1 MINYKSFT
9 LDNGLQVLVHEDHS
23 SEMAVVNLLYKV
35 GSRNEEAGKSGL
47 AHYFEHLMFSGSKNI
62 PEFDTALEKVGG
74 ECNAFTN
81 TDITNF
87 YITLPAINLD
97 TALWLE
103 SDRMRY
109 LNLKEKP
116 INTQKQVVIEEF
128 KQRYLN
134 QPYGD
139 AMHHV
144 RQLAFEKHPYRWP
157 TIGEKIADIE
167 GFEKEEL
174 QHFYEQNYA
183 PNNAVLC
190 IAGKVNFE
198 EVKARVEHWFDEIP
212 RGKTAPKTILSEPL
226 QDSKRRKQVFANIPT
241 EALYK
246 VYKIPGRLENNYLTC
261 DLISDILGFGRSSLL
276 EKKLIKNS
284 SLFANCQAYVLGNID
299 PGLLIIT
306 GKMEKGVT
314 AEEAEKELDKTLE
327 DFKNEPIDST
337 NLQKI
342 KNQAEAMQTY
352 ESVSLLGRAMKLAYY
367 AYLGDPLLMNA
378 EFDRKMAITVDE
390 IQLATQEYLR
400 DELSSVVYYKCAP
413 NNGSPD
419 NL

>member
-1 MINYKSFT
+1 MIKYKSFV

-35 GSRNEEAGKSGL
+35 GSRNEVSGKTGL
-47 AHYFEHLMFSGSKNI
+47 AHYFEHLMFSGTEHI
-62 PEFDTALEKVGG
+62 PEFDSAIERVGG

-103 SDRMRY
+103 ADRMRF

-144 RQLAFEKHPYRWP
+144 RQLAFTKHPYRWP
-157 TIGEKIADIE
+157 TIGEKIEDIE
-167 GFEKEEL
+167 RFEREEL
-174 QHFYEQNYA
+174 LAFYEENYT
-183 PNNAVLC
+183 PNNAILC

-198 EVKARVEHWFDEIP
+198 DVKARVHYWFDDIP
-212 RGKTAPKTILSEPL
+212 KGKQSQKTIVAEPI
-226 QDSKRRKQVFANIPT
+226 QKTIRRKQVFSTIPT

-246 VYKIPGRLENNYLTC
+246 VYKMPGRLENNYLTC
-261 DLISDILGFGRSSLL
+261 DLISDILGFGRSALL
-276 EKKLIKNS
+276 EKTLIKNS
-284 SLFANCQAYVLGNID
+284 SLFANCQSYVLGNID
-299 PGLLIIT
+299 PGLMVIT
-306 GKMEKGVT
+306 GKMEKGVA
-314 AEEAEKELDKTLE
+314 AEDAEAELDEVLE
-327 DFKNEPIDST
+327 NFKKEPIPQRD
-337 NLQKI
+337 LQKI
-342 KNQAEAMQTY
+342 KNQAQAMQTY

-367 AYLGDPLLMNA
+367 AYLGDTQLMNK
-378 EFDRKMAITVDE
+378 EFERKIAITVEE
-390 IQLATQEYLR
+390 IQQATNTYLNQDLA
-400 DELSSVVYYKCAP
+400 SVIYYKCSP
-413 NNGSPD
+413 ND
-419 NL
+419 

>member
-1 MINYKSFT
+1 MISYTSFI
-9 LDNGLQVLVHEDHS
+9 LDNGLQVMVHEDHS

-35 GSRNEEAGKSGL
+35 GSRNEVPGKTGL
-47 AHYFEHLMFSGSKNI
+47 AHYFEHLMFSGSRHI
-62 PEFDTALEKVGG
+62 PEFDSTLERVGG

-81 TDITNF
+81 TDITNY

-103 SDRMRY
+103 ADRMRY

-116 INTQKQVVIEEF
+116 ITTQKQVVVEEF

-144 RQLAFEKHPYRWP
+144 RQLAFNQHPYRWP
-157 TIGEKIADIE
+157 TIGENIEDIE
-167 GFEKEEL
+167 QFTRDEL
-174 QHFYEQNYA
+174 VAFYEQNYA

-190 IAGKVNFE
+190 IAGKVSLE
-198 EVKARVEHWFDEIP
+198 EVKKKVNYWFKDIP
-212 RGKTAPKTILSEPL
+212 PGTIPPGHIPAEPSQKT
-226 QDSKRRKQVFANIPT
+226 KRSKQVFANVPT

-246 VYKIPGRLENNYLTC
+246 VYKIPGRLEKNYLTC
-261 DLISDILGFGRSSLL
+261 DLISDILGFGRSAFL
-276 EKKLIKNS
+276 EQKLIKNS
-284 SLFANCQAYVLGNID
+284 AVFANCQAYVLGNID
-299 PGLLIIT
+299 PGLLVIT

-314 AEEAEKELDKTLE
+314 AEEGEAELDKTLE
-327 DFKNEPIDST
+327 SFKSEPIQKKD
-337 NLQKI
+337 LQKI

-367 AYLGDPLLMNA
+367 ASLGDPLLMKK
-378 EFDRKMAITVDE
+378 EYDRKMAITVAE
-390 IQLATQEYLR
+390 IQEASNTYLNQDLA
-400 DELSSVVYYKCAP
+400 SVVYYK
-413 NNGSPD
+413 
-419 NL
+419 LLK

>member
-1 MINYKSFT
+1 MIKHKSFV

-35 GSRNEEAGKSGL
+35 GSRNEVAGKTGL
-47 AHYFEHLMFSGSKNI
+47 AHYFEHLMFSGTKHI
-62 PEFDTALEKVGG
+62 PEFDSAIERVGG

-103 SDRMRY
+103 ADRMQF

-144 RQLAFEKHPYRWP
+144 RQLAFTKHPYRWP
-157 TIGEKIADIE
+157 TIGEKIEDIE
-167 GFEKEEL
+167 GFERDEL
-174 QHFYEQNYA
+174 LAFYKQNYA

-198 EVKARVEHWFDEIP
+198 EVKARVHHWFDDIP
-212 RGKTAPKTILSEPL
+212 KGKLTAQPIVAEPL
-226 QDSKRRKQVFANIPT
+226 QETIRRKQVFSNIPT

-261 DLISDILGFGRSSLL
+261 DLISDVLGFGRSAFL
-276 EKKLIKNS
+276 EQKLIKNS
-284 SLFANCQAYVLGNID
+284 SLFANCQSYVLGNID
-299 PGLLIIT
+299 PGLLVIT
-306 GKMEKGVT
+306 GKMEKGIT
-314 AEEAEKELDKTLE
+314 AEEAEAELDSTLE
-327 DFKNEPIDST
+327 SFKKETIPPQ

-367 AYLGDPLLMNA
+367 AYLGDPQLMNK
-378 EFDRKMAITVDE
+378 EFERKMAISVDE
-390 IQLATQEYLR
+390 IQQATSTYLNQNLA
-400 DELSSVVYYKCAP
+400 SAIYYKCSP
-413 NNGSPD
+413 NK
-419 NL
+419 

>member
-1 MINYKSFT
+1 MIKHKSFV

-35 GSRNEEAGKSGL
+35 GSRNEVAGKTGL
-47 AHYFEHLMFSGSKNI
+47 AHYFEHLMFSGTKHI
-62 PEFDTALEKVGG
+62 PEFDSAIERVGG

-103 SDRMRY
+103 ADRMQF

-144 RQLAFEKHPYRWP
+144 RQLAFTKHPYRWP
-157 TIGEKIADIE
+157 TIGEKIEDIE
-167 GFEKEEL
+167 GFERDEL
-174 QHFYEQNYA
+174 LAFYKQNYA

-198 EVKARVEHWFDEIP
+198 EVKARVHYWFDDIP
-212 RGKTAPKTILSEPL
+212 KGKLTPKPIVAEPL
-226 QDSKRRKQVFANIPT
+226 QETIRRKQVFSNIPT

-261 DLISDILGFGRSSLL
+261 DLISDVLGFGRSAFL
-276 EKKLIKNS
+276 EQKLIKNS
-284 SLFANCQAYVLGNID
+284 SLFANCQSYVLGNID
-299 PGLLIIT
+299 PGLLVIT
-306 GKMEKGVT
+306 GKMEKGIT
-314 AEEAEKELDKTLE
+314 AEEAEVELDSTLE
-327 DFKNEPIDST
+327 SFKKEPIPSQ

-367 AYLGDPLLMNA
+367 AYLGDPQLMNK
-378 EFDRKMAITVDE
+378 EFERKMAISLDE
-390 IQLATQEYLR
+390 IQQATSTYLNQNLA
-400 DELSSVVYYKCAP
+400 SAIYYKCSP
-413 NNGSPD
+413 NK
-419 NL
+419 

>member
-1 MINYKSFT
+1 MIKYKSFV

-35 GSRNEEAGKSGL
+35 GSRNEVSGKTGL
-47 AHYFEHLMFSGSKNI
+47 AHYFEHLMFSGTEHI
-62 PEFDTALEKVGG
+62 PEFDSAIERVGG

-103 SDRMRY
+103 ADRMRF

-144 RQLAFEKHPYRWP
+144 RQLAFTKHPYRWP
-157 TIGEKIADIE
+157 TIGEKIEDIE
-167 GFEKEEL
+167 RFEREEL
-174 QHFYEQNYA
+174 LAFYEENYT
-183 PNNAVLC
+183 PNNAILC

-198 EVKARVEHWFDEIP
+198 DVKARVHYWFDDIP
-212 RGKTAPKTILSEPL
+212 KGKQIQKTIVSEPI
-226 QDSKRRKQVFANIPT
+226 QKTIRRKQVFSTIPT

-246 VYKIPGRLENNYLTC
+246 VYKMPGRLENNYLTC
-261 DLISDILGFGRSSLL
+261 DLISDILGFGRSALL
-276 EKKLIKNS
+276 EKTLIKNS
-284 SLFANCQAYVLGNID
+284 SLFANCQSYVLGNID
-299 PGLLIIT
+299 PGLMVIT
-306 GKMEKGVT
+306 GKMEKGV
-314 AEEAEKELDKTLE
+314 ASEDAEAELDEVLE
-327 DFKNEPIDST
+327 KFKKEPIPQRD
-337 NLQKI
+337 LQKI
-342 KNQAEAMQTY
+342 KNQAQAMQTY

-367 AYLGDPLLMNA
+367 AYLGDTQLMNK
-378 EFDRKMAITVDE
+378 EFERKIAITVEE
-390 IQLATQEYLR
+390 IQQATNTYLNQDLA
-400 DELSSVVYYKCAP
+400 SVIYYKCSP
-413 NNGSPD
+413 ND
-419 NL
+419 

>member
-62 PEFDTALEKVGG
+62 PEFDTALERVGG

-190 IAGKVNFE
+190 IAGKVNFA

-226 QDSKRRKQVFANIPT
+226 QDSKRRKQVFANVPT

-299 PGLLIIT
+299 PGLLVIT

-327 DFKNEPIDST
+327 DFKNEPIDPT

-378 EFDRKMAITVDE
+378 EFDRKMAITEDE
-390 IQLATQEYLR
+390 IQLATHEYLR

>member
-1 MINYKSFT
+1 MIKYKSFV

-35 GSRNEEAGKSGL
+35 GSRNEVSGKTGL
-47 AHYFEHLMFSGSKNI
+47 AHYFEHLMFSGTEHI
-62 PEFDTALEKVGG
+62 PEFDSAIERVGG

-103 SDRMRY
+103 ADRMRF

-144 RQLAFEKHPYRWP
+144 RQLAFTKHPYRWP
-157 TIGEKIADIE
+157 TIGEKIEDIE
-167 GFEKEEL
+167 RFEREEL
-174 QHFYEQNYA
+174 LAFYEENYT
-183 PNNAVLC
+183 PNNAILC

-198 EVKARVEHWFDEIP
+198 DVKARVHYWFDDIP
-212 RGKTAPKTILSEPL
+212 KGKESQKTIVAEPI
-226 QDSKRRKQVFANIPT
+226 QNTIRRKQVFSTIPT

-246 VYKIPGRLENNYLTC
+246 VYKMPGRLENNYLTC
-261 DLISDILGFGRSSLL
+261 DLISDILGFGRSALL
-276 EKKLIKNS
+276 EKTLIKNS
-284 SLFANCQAYVLGNID
+284 SLFANCQSYVLGNID
-299 PGLLIIT
+299 PGLMVIT
-306 GKMEKGVT
+306 GKMEKGVA
-314 AEEAEKELDKTLE
+314 AEDAEAELDEVLE
-327 DFKNEPIDST
+327 NFKKEPIPQRE
-337 NLQKI
+337 LQKI
-342 KNQAEAMQTY
+342 KNQAQAMQTY

-367 AYLGDPLLMNA
+367 TYLGDTQLMNK
-378 EFDRKMAITVDE
+378 EFERKIAITVEE
-390 IQLATQEYLR
+390 IQQATNTYLNQDLA
-400 DELSSVVYYKCAP
+400 SVIYYKCSP
-413 NNGSPD
+413 ND
-419 NL
+419 

>member
-62 PEFDTALEKVGG
+62 PEFDTALERVGG

-226 QDSKRRKQVFANIPT
+226 QDSKRRKQVFANVPT

-299 PGLLIIT
+299 PGLLVIT

-327 DFKNEPIDST
+327 DFKNEPIDPT

-390 IQLATQEYLR
+390 IQLATQKYLR

>member
-35 GSRNEEAGKSGL
+35 GSRNEESGKSGL

-103 SDRMRY
+103 SDRMRF

-144 RQLAFEKHPYRWP
+144 RQLAFKNHPYRWP

-167 GFEKEEL
+167 GVQKKEL
-174 QHFYEQNYA
+174 QDFYEQNYA
-183 PNNAVLC
+183 PDNAVLC
-190 IAGKVNFE
+190 IAGKVDFE
-198 EVKARVEHWFDEIP
+198 TVKGKVKHWFDEIP
-212 RGKTAPKTILSEPL
+212 RGKAAPKTIPTEPI
-226 QDSKRRKQVFANIPT
+226 QDCIRRKQVFANVPT

-246 VYKIPGRLENNYLTC
+246 VYKIPGRLEKNYLTC

-276 EKKLIKNS
+276 EKRLIKNS

-299 PGLLIIT
+299 PGLLVIT
-306 GKMEKGVT
+306 GKMEKGVA
-314 AEEAEKELDKTLE
+314 AEDAEKELDKTLE
-327 DFKNEPIDST
+327 SFKNEPIDPT

-378 EFDRKMAITVDE
+378 EFDRKMAITVEE
-390 IQLATQEYLR
+390 IQLATRKYLR
-400 DELSSVVYYKCAP
+400 DELASVVYYKCAP
-413 NNGSPD
+413 NNGSTE